1 MTQIRHRLWTLARE
15 PEGPLAWYLDSFAE
29 SLDAAGFKSILISR
43 QIRIAA
49 DFSAWLESQAI
60 HAESVSDDYVRQFLG
75 SLTHRLAVRQ
85 GGAAALR
92 RLVDFLRRRGIC
104 SAPKDP
110 GKATAIQGVVAEY
123 ANHLRDD
130 QGLATGTRT
139 HYCSFAESFLSERFG
154 VGPVALDVLR
164 GLDVIEFVRRK
175 AALFS
180 PARAKTAT
188 TALRSFLRY
197 IRYCGGTQ
205 YDLAGAVPAV
215 PNWSMT
221 GIPRAMAPDHIR
233 AVLDSCRRN
242 TAIGRRDYAILIL
255 LARLGLR
262 ASEIV
267 ALALDDIDW
276 DGGSIAV
283 VGKGNQPAV
292 LPLPSD
298 VGEAVAQYLQWGRP
312 DCASRSL
319 FLRANAPIRGLGR
332 QTTIAKIVGAAIRR
346 AGVKTPRGG
355 SHQLRH
361 AFAVDMLRHGATL
374 TEIGSLLRHRHP
386 KTTGIYA
393 KVDFDA
399 LRPLCQPWPDGAL

>member
-1 MTQIRHRLWTLARE
+1 MQVCHRLWTLARE
-15 PEGPLAWYLDSFAE
+15 PEGPLVRYLDPFAE
-29 SLDAAGFKSILISR
+29 SLDAEGFKRLLIGR

-49 DFSAWLESQAI
+49 DFSLWLQSQAI
-60 HAESVSDDYVRQFLG
+60 PVEAVSDDQVRQFLG
-75 SLTHRLAVRQ
+75 SLTHRLVVRQ
-85 GGAAALR
+85 GGAAALW

-104 SAPKDP
+104 SAPRDP
-110 GKATAIQGVVAEY
+110 GKATAIQRIVAEY

-130 QGLATGTRT
+130 QGLTTGTLT
-139 HYCSFAESFLSERFG
+139 NYCSFAESFLSERFG
-154 VGPVALDVLR
+154 AGPVALDILR

-175 AALFS
+175 AAFFS

-205 YDLAGAVPAV
+205 YDLAGAVPSV

-221 GIPRAMAPDHIR
+221 AIPRAMAPDHLR
-233 AVLDSCRRN
+233 AVLDGCRRD
-242 TAIGRRDYAILIL
+242 TAIGRRDYAILML

-262 ASEIV
+262 AAEIV
-267 ALALDDIDW
+267 ALTSDDIDW
-276 DGGSIAV
+276 DAGSIAV

-298 VGEAVAQYLQWGRP
+298 VGEALAQYLQWGRP
-312 DCASRSL
+312 DCVSRSL

-332 QTTIAKIVGAAIRR
+332 QTTIAKIVAAAIRR
-346 AGVKTPRGG
+346 AGVKTPHGG
-355 SHQLRH
+355 SHQFRH
-361 AFAVDMLRHGATL
+361 ALAVDMLRHGATL
-374 TEIGSLLRHRHP
+374 AEIGSLLRHRHP

-399 LRPLCQPWPDGAL
+399 LRPLSQPWPEGAP

>member
-1 MTQIRHRLWTLARE
+1 
-15 PEGPLAWYLDSFAE
+15 
-29 SLDAAGFKSILISR
+29 
-43 QIRIAA
+43 
-49 DFSAWLESQAI
+49 
-60 HAESVSDDYVRQFLG
+60 
-75 SLTHRLAVRQ
+75 
-85 GGAAALR
+85 
-92 RLVDFLRRRGIC
+92 
-104 SAPKDP
+104 
-110 GKATAIQGVVAEY
+110 
-123 ANHLRDD
+123 
-130 QGLATGTRT
+130 
-139 HYCSFAESFLSERFG
+139 
-154 VGPVALDVLR
+154 
-164 GLDVIEFVRRK
+164 
-175 AALFS
+175 
-180 PARAKTAT
+180 
-188 TALRSFLRY
+188 
-197 IRYCGGTQ
+197 
-205 YDLAGAVPAV
+205 
-215 PNWSMT
+215 MT
-221 GIPRAMAPDHIR
+221 GIPRAMARDHIR

>member
-1 MTQIRHRLWTLARE
+1 MMQVCHRLWTLARE
-15 PEGPLAWYLDSFAE
+15 PEGPLVRYLDPFAE
-29 SLDAAGFKSILISR
+29 SLDAEGFKRLLIGR

-49 DFSAWLESQAI
+49 DFSLWLQSQAI
-60 HAESVSDDYVRQFLG
+60 PVEAVSDDQVRQFLG
-75 SLTHRLAVRQ
+75 SLTHRLVVRQ
-85 GGAAALR
+85 GGAAALW

-104 SAPKDP
+104 SAPRDP
-110 GKATAIQGVVAEY
+110 GKATAIQRIVAEY

-130 QGLATGTRT
+130 QGLTTGTLT
-139 HYCSFAESFLSERFG
+139 NYCSFAESFLSERFG
-154 VGPVALDVLR
+154 AGPVALDILR

-175 AALFS
+175 AAFFS

-205 YDLAGAVPAV
+205 YDLAGAVPSV

-221 GIPRAMAPDHIR
+221 AIPRAMAPDHLR
-233 AVLDSCRRN
+233 AVLDGCRRD
-242 TAIGRRDYAILIL
+242 TAIGRRDYAILML

-262 ASEIV
+262 AAEIV
-267 ALALDDIDW
+267 ALTSDDIDW
-276 DGGSIAV
+276 DAGSIAV

-298 VGEAVAQYLQWGRP
+298 VGEALAQYLQWGRP
-312 DCASRSL
+312 DCVSRSL

-332 QTTIAKIVGAAIRR
+332 QTTIAKIVAAAIRR
-346 AGVKTPRGG
+346 AGVKTPHGG
-355 SHQLRH
+355 SHQFRH
-361 AFAVDMLRHGATL
+361 ALAVDMLRHGATL
-374 TEIGSLLRHRHP
+374 AEIGSLLRHRHP

-399 LRPLCQPWPDGAL
+399 LRPLSQPWPEGAP

>member
-1 MTQIRHRLWTLARE
+1 MMQICHRLWTLARE
-15 PEGPLAWYLDSFAE
+15 PEGPLVRYLDPFAE
-29 SLDAAGFKSILISR
+29 SLEAEGFKRLLIGR

-49 DFSAWLESQAI
+49 DFSRWLQSQAI
-60 HAESVSDDYVRQFLG
+60 PVEAVSDDHVRQFLG
-75 SLTHRLAVRQ
+75 NLTHRLVVRQ
-85 GGAAALR
+85 GGAAALW

-104 SAPKDP
+104 SAPSDP
-110 GKATAIQGVVAEY
+110 GKATAIQRIVAEY
-123 ANHLRDD
+123 ASHLRDD
-130 QGLATGTRT
+130 QGLATGTLT
-139 HYCSFAESFLSERFG
+139 NYCSFAESFLSERFG
-154 VGPVALDVLR
+154 AGPVALDILR

-175 AALFS
+175 AAFLS

-221 GIPRAMAPDHIR
+221 AIPRAMAPDHLR
-233 AVLDSCRRN
+233 AVLDGCRRD
-242 TAIGRRDYAILIL
+242 TAIGRRDYAILML

-262 ASEIV
+262 AAEIV

-276 DGGSIAV
+276 DTGSIAV

-298 VGEAVAQYLQWGRP
+298 VGEALAEYLQRGRP
-312 DCASRSL
+312 DCISRSL

-332 QTTIAKIVGAAIRR
+332 QTTIAKIVVAAIRR
-346 AGVKTPRGG
+346 AGVKTPHGG
-355 SHQLRH
+355 SHQFRH

-374 TEIGSLLRHRHP
+374 AEIGSLLRHRHP

-399 LRPLCQPWPDGAL
+399 LRPLSQPWPEGAL